1 MKDFELVRRGAEL
14 YARLIPILELVKEA
28 GGEETN
34 WPDEAS
40 QDSFDGALH
49 FEVTD
54 MSQQKISETIMNK
67 KTIRCIFL

>member
-34 WPDEAS
+34 
-40 QDSFDGALH
+40 
-49 FEVTD
+49 
-54 MSQQKISETIMNK
+54 
-67 KTIRCIFL
+67 